1 MIRIAIYLLSIILA
15 NVITA
20 RFAPLELGPL
30 IIPYGTLL
38 IGLTLVMRDMVQNRF
53 GRLRTYL
60 LIGLALLLSALSS
73 YLLGDPLWVVFAST
87 LSFIISET
95 ADTEIYTR
103 FKLPFVKRVM
113 YSGVVAGFLDSAIF
127 VIVGI
132 GPLGLKFVSWNL
144 VPYAILGQ
152 WVAKV
157 LMQLIVAGG
166 IRKIVIKMGLYE
178 PNITDRK
185 EKENHTCEKVTQTI

>member
-20 RFAPLELGPL
+20 RFAPMELGPL
-30 IIPYGTLL
+30 IIPYGTLF

-53 GRLRTYL
+53 GKFQTYM

-73 YLLGDPLWVVFAST
+73 YLLGDQLWIVFASA

-103 FKLPFVKRVM
+103 FKLPFVRRVF
-113 YSGVVAGFLDSAIF
+113 YSGVVAGFLDSSLF
-127 VIVGI
+127 VIIGI
-132 GPLGLKFVSWNL
+132 GPLGLNFVPWEL

-157 LMQLIVAGG
+157 VMQLIVAGG
-166 IRKIVIKMGLYE
+166 IRQVVIKLDLYE
-178 PNITDRK
+178 PNIS
-185 EKENHTCEKVTQTI
+185 EIH

>member
-20 RFAPLELGPL
+20 RFAPFEIGAL
-30 IIPYGTLL
+30 IIPYGTLF

-60 LIGLALLLSALSS
+60 LIGIALILSALTS
-73 YLLGDPLWVVFAST
+73 YLLGDALWVVFAST

-103 FKLPFVKRVM
+103 LKLPFVRRVF
-113 YSGVVAGFLDSAIF
+113 YSGVVAGFLDSAVF
-127 VIVGI
+127 VIIGI
-132 GPLGLKFVSWNL
+132 GPLGLQFVPWQL

-152 WVAKV
+152 WIAKV
-157 LMQLIVAGG
+157 IMQLVVAGG
-166 IRKIVIKMGLYE
+166 VRQIVIKMNIYE
-178 PNITDRK
+178 PNISEVK
-185 EKENHTCEKVTQTI
+185 

>member
-1 MIRIAIYLLSIILA
+1 MIRISIYLLSIVLA

-20 RFAPLELGPL
+20 RFAPLDLGL
-30 IIPYGTLL
+30 FIIPYGTLF

-53 GRLRTYL
+53 GRFNTYL
-60 LIGLALLLSALSS
+60 LIVFALILSAISS
-73 YLLGDPLWVVFAST
+73 YLLGDALWVVFAST
-87 LSFIISET
+87 LSFIVSET

-103 FKLPFVKRVM
+103 FKLPFVRRVF
-113 YSGVVAGFLDSAIF
+113 YSGVVAGFLDSALF
-127 VIVGI
+127 VIIGI
-132 GPLGLKFVSWNL
+132 GPLGLNFVPWEL

-166 IRKIVIKMGLYE
+166 IRQVVIKMNIYE
-178 PNITDRK
+178 PNISDVK
-185 EKENHTCEKVTQTI
+185 

>member
-1 MIRIAIYLLSIILA
+1 MIRITIYLLSIILA

-30 IIPYGTLL
+30 IIPYGTLF

-53 GRLRTYL
+53 GRQQTYI
-60 LIGLALLLSALSS
+60 LIGVALLLSALTSH
-73 YLLGDPLWVVFAST
+73 LLGDQLWIVFAST
-87 LSFIISET
+87 LSFIVSET

-103 FKLPFVKRVM
+103 FKLPFVKRVLF
-113 YSGVVAGFLDSAIF
+113 SGVVAGFLDSSLF
-127 VIVGI
+127 VIIGI
-132 GPLGLKFVSWNL
+132 GPLGLKFVPWEL

-152 WVAKV
+152 WIAKV

-166 IRKIVIKMGLYE
+166 IRQVVIKLNIYE
-178 PNITDRK
+178 PNIS
-185 EKENHTCEKVTQTI
+185 EVH

>member
-20 RFAPLELGPL
+20 RFAPFEIGPL
-30 IIPYGTLL
+30 IVPYGTLF

-60 LIGLALLLSALSS
+60 LIGVALILSALSS
-73 YLLGDPLWVVFAST
+73 YLLVYVLWVVFAST

-103 FKLPFVKRVM
+103 FKLSFVRRVF
-113 YSGVVAGFLDSAIF
+113 YSGVVAGFLDSAVF

-132 GPLGLKFVSWNL
+132 GPLGLEFVPWQL
-144 VPYAILGQ
+144 VPYAVLGQ

-157 LMQLIVAGG
+157 VMQLVVAGV
-166 IRKIVIKMGLYE
+166 IRQVVIKLDIYE
-178 PNITDRK
+178 PNISEIR
-185 EKENHTCEKVTQTI
+185 

>member
-30 IIPYGTLL
+30 IIPYGTLF

-53 GRLRTYL
+53 GRHQTYI
-60 LIGLALLLSALSS
+60 LIGVALLLSALTS
-73 YLLGDPLWVVFAST
+73 YSLGDQLWVVFAST
-87 LSFIISET
+87 LSFIVSET

-103 FKLPFVKRVM
+103 FKLPFVKRVLF
-113 YSGVVAGFLDSAIF
+113 SGVVAGFLDSSLF
-127 VIVGI
+127 VIIGI
-132 GPLGLKFVSWNL
+132 GPLGLQFVPWEL

-166 IRKIVIKMGLYE
+166 IRQVVIKFNIYE
-178 PNITDRK
+178 PNIS
-185 EKENHTCEKVTQTI
+185 EVH

>member
-1 MIRIAIYLLSIILA
+1 MRISIYLLSIVLA

-20 RFAPLELGPL
+20 RFAPLDLGL
-30 IIPYGTLL
+30 FIIPYGTLF

-53 GRLRTYL
+53 GRFNTYL
-60 LIGLALLLSALSS
+60 LIVFALILSAISS
-73 YLLGDPLWVVFAST
+73 YLLGDALWVVFAST
-87 LSFIISET
+87 LSFIVSET

-103 FKLPFVKRVM
+103 FKLPFVRRVF
-113 YSGVVAGFLDSAIF
+113 YSGVVAGFLDSALF
-127 VIVGI
+127 VIIGI
-132 GPLGLKFVSWNL
+132 GPLGLNFVPWEL

-166 IRKIVIKMGLYE
+166 IRQVVIKMNIYE
-178 PNITDRK
+178 PNISDVK
-185 EKENHTCEKVTQTI
+185 

>member
-1 MIRIAIYLLSIILA
+1 MIRIGIYLLSIILA

-20 RFAPLELGPL
+20 RFAPMELGL
-30 IIPYGTLL
+30 FIIPYGTLF

-53 GRLRTYL
+53 GRYKTYL
-60 LIGLALLLSALSS
+60 LIGLALILSALSS
-73 YLLGDPLWVVFAST
+73 YLLGDELWVVFAST

-103 FKLPFVKRVM
+103 FKLPFVKRVF

-132 GPLGLKFVSWNL
+132 GPLGLQYVPWAL
-144 VPYAILGQ
+144 IPYAILGQ

-157 LMQLIVAGG
+157 VMQLIVAGG
-166 IRKIVIKMGLYE
+166 IRQVVMKLDLYE
-178 PNITDRK
+178 PNISDFDM
-185 EKENHTCEKVTQTI
+185 EDDQTCNRATQKI

>member
-1 MIRIAIYLLSIILA
+1 CYMIRKAMYLLWIILA
-15 NVITA
+15 NVITT
-20 RFAPLELGPL
+20 RFAQFEIEPL
-30 IIPYGTLL
+30 IVPYVTLF

-60 LIGLALLLSALSS
+60 LIGVALILAALSS
-73 YLLGDPLWVVFAST
+73 YLLGDALWVVFAST

-103 FKLPFVKRVM
+103 FKLPFVRRVF
-113 YSGVVAGFLDSAIF
+113 YSGVVAGFLDSAVF

-132 GPLGLKFVSWNL
+132 GPLGLEFVPWQL
-144 VPYAILGQ
+144 VPYAVLGQ

-157 LMQLIVAGG
+157 VMQLVVAGG
-166 IRKIVIKMGLYE
+166 IRQVVIKLDIYE
-178 PNITDRK
+178 PNISEIR
-185 EKENHTCEKVTQTI
+185 

>member
-20 RFAPLELGPL
+20 RFVPFEIGPL
-30 IIPYGTLL
+30 IIPYGTLF

-53 GRLRTYL
+53 GRTRTYL
-60 LIGLALLLSALSS
+60 LIGMALILSALSS
-73 YLLGDPLWVVFAST
+73 YLLGDALWVVFAST

-103 FKLPFVKRVM
+103 FKLPFVKRVF
-113 YSGVVAGFLDSAIF
+113 YSGVVAGFLDSAVF
-127 VIVGI
+127 VIIGI
-132 GPLGLKFVSWNL
+132 GPLGLQFVPWQL

-157 LMQLIVAGG
+157 VMQLVVAGG
-166 IRKIVIKMGLYE
+166 IRQVVIKMDIYE
-178 PNITDRK
+178 PNISDIK
-185 EKENHTCEKVTQTI
+185 

>member
-113 YSGVVAGFLDSAIF
+113 YSGIVAGFLDSAIF
-127 VIVGI
+127 VIIGI
-132 GPLGLKFVSWNL
+132 GPLGLEFVPWNL

-157 LMQLIVAGG
+157 VMQLVVAGG
-166 IRKIVIKMGLYE
+166 IRKVVIKMDLYE

-185 EKENHTCEKVTQTI
+185 LEGDKTCEKATQTI

>member
-1 MIRIAIYLLSIILA
+1 MIRISIYLLSIILA

-20 RFAPLELGPL
+20 RFAPMEIGPL

-38 IGLTLVMRDMVQNRF
+38 IGLTLVMRDMVQNRY
-53 GRLRTYL
+53 GRMRTYI
-60 LIGLALLLSALSS
+60 LIGLALVLSAISS

-103 FKLPFVKRVM
+103 FKLPFVRRVM
-113 YSGVVAGFLDSAIF
+113 YSGIVAGFLDSAIF

-132 GPLGLKFVSWNL
+132 GPLGLAYVPWSL

-157 LMQLIVAGG
+157 VMQLVVSGG
-166 IRKIVIKMGLYE
+166 IRQVVIRMGLYE
-178 PNITDRK
+178 PNITDFK
-185 EKENHTCEKVTQTI
+185 SEEDKACEKATQAI

>member
-60 LIGLALLLSALSS
+60 LIGLALILSALSS
-73 YLLGDPLWVVFAST
+73 YLLGDPLWVVFASM

-103 FKLPFVKRVM
+103 FKFPFVKRVM
-113 YSGVVAGFLDSAIF
+113 YSGVVAGFLDSAVF
-127 VIVGI
+127 VIIGI
-132 GPLGLKFVSWNL
+132 GPLGLAFVPWGL
-144 VPYAILGQ
+144 VPYAIIGQ

-157 LMQLIVAGG
+157 VMQLVVAGG
-166 IRKIVIKMGLYE
+166 IRQVVIKMDLYE
-178 PNITDRK
+178 PNITDIK
-185 EKENHTCEKVTQTI
+185 WEENKTCEKVTQRI

>member
-1 MIRIAIYLLSIILA
+1 MRITIYLLSIILA

-30 IIPYGTLL
+30 IIPYGTLF

-53 GRLRTYL
+53 GRRQTYI
-60 LIGLALLLSALSS
+60 LIAVALLLSAVTSH
-73 YLLGDPLWVVFAST
+73 LLGDQLWIVFAST
-87 LSFIISET
+87 LSFIVSET

-103 FKLPFVKRVM
+103 FKLPFVKRVLF
-113 YSGVVAGFLDSAIF
+113 SGVVAGFLDSSLF
-127 VIVGI
+127 VIIGI
-132 GPLGLKFVSWNL
+132 GPLGLNFVPWEL

-152 WVAKV
+152 WIAKV

-166 IRKIVIKMGLYE
+166 IRQVVIKLNIYE
-178 PNITDRK
+178 PNIS
-185 EKENHTCEKVTQTI
+185 EAH

>member
-20 RFAPLELGPL
+20 RFVPFEIGPL
-30 IIPYGTLL
+30 IIPYGTLF

-53 GRLRTYL
+53 GRMRTYL
-60 LIGLALLLSALSS
+60 LIGIALILSALSS
-73 YLLGDPLWVVFAST
+73 YLLGDALWVVFAST
-87 LSFIISET
+87 ISFIVSET

-103 FKLPFVKRVM
+103 FKLPFVRRVF
-113 YSGVVAGFLDSAIF
+113 YSGVVAGFLDSSIF
-127 VIVGI
+127 IVIGI
-132 GPLGLKFVSWNL
+132 GPLGLNFVPWSL

-157 LMQLIVAGG
+157 IMQLVVAGG
-166 IRKIVIKMGLYE
+166 IRQVVIKLDIYE
-178 PNITDRK
+178 PNISDIK
-185 EKENHTCEKVTQTI
+185 

>member
-1 MIRIAIYLLSIILA
+1 MIRVGIYLLSIILA

-53 GRLRTYL
+53 GRLQTYL
-60 LIGLALLLSALSS
+60 LIGLALVLSALSS

-113 YSGVVAGFLDSAIF
+113 FSGIVAGFLDSAIF
-127 VIVGI
+127 VIIGI
-132 GPLGLKFVSWNL
+132 GPLGLEFVPWNL

-157 LMQLIVAGG
+157 VMQLVVAGG
-166 IRKIVIKMGLYE
+166 IRRVVIKMDLYE
-178 PNITDRK
+178 PNITDKK
-185 EKENHTCEKVTQTI
+185 EENKTCEKVTQTI